1 MNNPAPK
8 KPISDQAE
16 LKAASDAVSAE
27 LLRINQYLAANGK
40 AQANVDFIN
49 GANIGVTNPYK
60 GKLDWLFMPK
70 DEKAII
76 DQFKYIQYLT
86 WQKQCGAHD
95 KYLLTQINKSIL
107 IAAGSIA
114 EALVAYA
121 YTKETGFPSDK
132 IKPNLMDLKYA
143 NAITNDLE
151 MKIEQVW
158 YWRQSIHLHLR
169 INDQKVCTQANVDQA
184 LSFVTLAIN
193 ELHNHFYVKSVNIN
207 RKKP

>member
-1 MNNPAPK
+1 MNNPTLL

-16 LKAASDAVSAE
+16 LKAASNAVSAE
-27 LLRINQYLAANGK
+27 LLRINHYLATNGK
-40 AQANVDFIN
+40 AQANVAFID
-49 GANIGVTNPYK
+49 GANIGTTNPYK

-70 DEKAII
+70 DEKAIN
-76 DQFKYIQYLT
+76 DQFNYIQYLT

-95 KYLLTQINKSIL
+95 KYLLAQINKSIL
-107 IAAGSIA
+107 IAAGSIV

-121 YTKETGFPSDK
+121 YIKETGLPAEK
-132 IKPNLMDLKYA
+132 IKTNLMELKYA

-151 MKIEQVW
+151 TKIEQVW

-169 INDQKVCTQANVDQA
+169 INDQKTCSQANVDQA
-184 LSFVTLAIN
+184 LSFVRLAIN

-207 RKKP
+207 RK